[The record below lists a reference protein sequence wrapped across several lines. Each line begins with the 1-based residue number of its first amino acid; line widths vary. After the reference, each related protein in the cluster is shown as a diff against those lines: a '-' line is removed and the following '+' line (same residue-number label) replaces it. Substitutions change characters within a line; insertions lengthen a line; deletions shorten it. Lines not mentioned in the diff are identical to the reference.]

1 MIKLKFW
8 ILIGIHINEEWLKRI
23 WMRKMK
29 SCLHEKQ
36 TINLLHYWSKNLNLS
51 GWGKCVSLNA
61 HYEIECIFAGI
72 FRENL
77 YHIELLFWYIFC
89 EVYNVLNPHVYFRL
103 VSWRL
108 FIMSRLTSPPILLN
122 TKDCKKRNLE
132 LGFYMMQSFR
142 TVMHVDYV
150 VMSYYFKIWKMWK

>member
-1 MIKLKFW
+1 MKNDWSESEWEKWNHVCTKNKQLIYCIIGVKTW
-8 ILIGIHINEEWLKRI
+8 IWVDGGNVWV
-23 WMRKMK
+23 WMRIMK
-29 SCLHEKQ
+29 LNVFLLEYSEK
-36 TINLLHYWSKNLNLS
+36 T
-51 GWGKCVSLNA
+51 
-61 HYEIECIFAGI
+61 FT
-72 FRENL
+72 
-77 YHIELLFWYIFC
+77 IELLIWYIFC